1 MRCHLL
7 SVMALLQV
15 IKIQAQHNKNSIES
29 IPPQGNGMKQH
40 DFLYAGEWQ
49 NSSFKDQQMF
59 IVKDGKIVWSYTMPW
74 EGEYGD
80 TTLLSNGDILFSH
93 FHGASEVT
101 PNKKIVWNYDAPANC
116 EIHTCQP
123 LGNDKVFMMLNMVPA
138 KAIIMNKKENAIVK
152 ELTIPTGGT
161 ATHGMFRHCR
171 YTKEGTF
178 LMAHMDMGK
187 VIEYDS
193 TGKAIWS
200 VDAPSAWAAIRLK
213 NGNTLISGNQ
223 NGYVR
228 EVNKKGKIVW
238 EFTKED
244 AEKQGVKI
252 YTVQQ
257 VERLANGN
265 TVITNWNGGNLSK
278 GEEDHLAQIVE
289 VTPNKK
295 IVWVL
300 SQWNNPNLNRASGI
314 QILGEKGIVENG
326 DLER

>member
-1 MRCHLL
+1 MRYTFLFLISLL
-7 SVMALLQV
+7 PSVIAL
-15 IKIQAQHNKNSIES
+15 AQNDTLSAGS
-29 IPPQGNGMKQH
+29 GLPARGMKLH

-59 IVKDGKIVWSYTMPW
+59 IVKNGKIVWSYTMPW

-80 TTLLSNGDILFSH
+80 ATLLSNGDILFSR
-93 FHGASEVT
+93 FHGASEIT
-101 PNKKIVWNYDAPANC
+101 PDKKIVWNYDAPANC

-138 KAIIMNKKENAIVK
+138 KAIIMNKKDNSIVK
-152 ELTIPTGGT
+152 ELTIPTAGT

-171 YTKEGTF
+171 YTKDGTF
-178 LMAHMDMGK
+178 LIAHMDMGK

-213 NGNTLISGNQ
+213 DGNTLISGNQ
-223 NGYVR
+223 DGYVR
-228 EVNKKGKIVW
+228 EVNKEGKIVW
-238 EFTKED
+238 EFTRED
-244 AEKQGVKI
+244 AAKQGVKI

-257 VERLANGN
+257 VERLDNGN
-265 TVITNWNGGNLSK
+265 TVIANWCGGNVSS
-278 GEEDHLAQIVE
+278 EERDSSAQIIE
-289 VTPNKK
+289 VTREKK
-295 IVWVL
+295 VVWIL
-300 SQWNNPNLNRASGI
+300 SQWNDPNLNRASGI
-314 QILGEKGIVENG
+314 QILNEKGIAENG